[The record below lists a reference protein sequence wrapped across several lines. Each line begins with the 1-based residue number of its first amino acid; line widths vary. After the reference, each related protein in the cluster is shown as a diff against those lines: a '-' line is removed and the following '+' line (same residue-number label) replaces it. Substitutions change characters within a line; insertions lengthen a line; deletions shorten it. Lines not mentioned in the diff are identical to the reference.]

1 MKIFKLLCISLAAAM
16 SVSAVSCGSSE
27 SSSKSSSSSET
38 ITESAD
44 TTTEETDDSEE
55 NTTEEKETEASTEF
69 GSSEEKSED
78 INDYITVDE
87 PTPALWKATDPE
99 TGNELYMLGTIHV
112 VSEEKFKIPDYLMD
126 VYNDSEA
133 IAIECDARKLRDTV
147 NLQEYL
153 SYQVLTDGTT
163 IKDHISQKA
172 YENGV
177 EMLKELGMYN
187 TLLDNY
193 VPGFWISEIESLKLL
208 KIKNISSEGVDW
220 KFSDL
225 ADKDGKKIVE
235 IENFEIQAKAI
246 TAYTDELA
254 DFMLSSEEDTPISE
268 YAAEISK
275 LYDAWA
281 AGDPDKLAEID
292 DISGKLPEEL
302 KDDYAAYQD
311 VMLHERNKNM
321 ADAAEGFLKDGK
333 KYFFMV
339 GTLHFA
345 GADGVDDILTE
356 RGYTVERVK

>member
-1 MKIFKLLCISLAAAM
+1 MKAFKAICISLAAAM
-16 SVSAVSCGSSE
+16 SVSVVSCGSSE

-38 ITESAD
+38 ITESAE
-44 TTTEETDDSEE
+44 TTTEETDDAEE
-55 NTTEEKETEASTEF
+55 NTTEEKETEDSTEA

-112 VSEEKFKIPDYLMD
+112 VSEEKFKMPDYLMD
-126 VYNDSEA
+126 VYNDSEG
-133 IAIECDARKLRDTV
+133 IAIEYDSRKLKDMT

-163 IKDHISQKA
+163 IKDHISQEA

-187 TLLDNY
+187 TMLDNY

-225 ADKDGKKIVE
+225 ADKDGKEIVE
-235 IENFEIQAKAI
+235 IENIEIQAKAI

-254 DFMLSSEEDTPISE
+254 DFMLSSGEDTPISE

-281 AGDPDKLAEID
+281 AGDPDKLAELD
-292 DISGKLPEEL
+292 DISDKLPEEL
-302 KDDYAAYQD
+302 QDDYAAYQKI
-311 VMLHERNKNM
+311 MLEDRNKNM
-321 ADAAEGFLKDGK
+321 ADAAEDFLKDGK

-345 GADGVDDILTE
+345 GDEGVDDILAE
-356 RGYTVERVK
+356 RGYTVERIK